1 MSEAVTQEARSD
13 LPSELV
19 AVSDAMA
26 VGWYYAKKAAMSAR
40 EIPLVIGCGAIG
52 LAVIAALRRRGIGPI
67 VAADFSP
74 SRRAVAKTM
83 GADIVI
89 DPEAVSP
96 YAAWREVA
104 YGDPDLVRGIFDTV
118 DLPGCLAFECL
129 GFGGGPQMFDW
140 NEALEEV
147 CSCNIDVRP
156 IVGEII
162 GLDAVSDALERAM
175 AWRPAR
181 RCMRKDRARGRAAV
195 IVRFFSIRQPAQR
208 ARRRHGAFPQDPPR
222 AGPTCCC
229 DSD

>member
-1 MSEAVTQEARSD
+1 MSEAVTQEVRSD

-19 AVSDAMA
+19 AVSDAIA

-74 SRRAVAKTM
+74 PRRAVAKTM

-89 DPEAVSP
+89 DPAAVSP

-104 YGDPDLVRGIFDTV
+104 MAIRTGTRIDTV
-118 DLPGCLAFECL
+118 DLPRCVAFECVGVGGVL
-129 GFGGGPQMFDW
+129 DGIISNCERDTRILSAGGCPDGDHIHSVTAHGKGINIQFGGGPQMFDW

-147 CSCNIDVRP
+147 CSGNIDVRP

-162 GLDAVSDALERAM
+162 GLDAVPDALERA
-175 AWRPAR
+175 
-181 RCMRKDRARGRAAV
+181 KRGDAPVRIV
-195 IVRFFSIRQPAQR
+195 IKP
-208 ARRRHGAFPQDPPR
+208 
-222 AGPTCCC
+222 
-229 DSD
+229 

>member
-1 MSEAVTQEARSD
+1 MSEAVTQEVRSD

-40 EIPLVIGCGAIG
+40 EISLVIGCGAIG
-52 LAVIAALRRRGIGPI
+52 PAVIAALRRRGIGPI

-74 SRRAVAKTM
+74 SRRAVAMTM

-89 DPEAVSP
+89 DPAAVSP

-104 YGDPDLVRGIFDTV
+104 YGDPGLVRGIFYTV
-118 DLPGCLAFECL
+118 DLPRCVAFECVGVGGVL
-129 GFGGGPQMFDW
+129 DGIISNCERDTRILSAGGCPDGDHIHSVTAHGKGINIQFGGGPQMFDW

-147 CSCNIDVRP
+147 CSGNIDVRP

-162 GLDAVSDALERAM
+162 GLDAVPDALERA
-175 AWRPAR
+175 
-181 RCMRKDRARGRAAV
+181 KRGDAPVRTV
-195 IVRFFSIRQPAQR
+195 IKA
-208 ARRRHGAFPQDPPR
+208 
-222 AGPTCCC
+222 
-229 DSD
+229 